1 MRQREE
7 HQASD
12 AGLSMHADLLIRH
25 IGQLV
30 TCRREK
36 PGPIISENLNH
47 IEIVENGAI
56 ACDKGVIVAVGTTDD
71 VESVIDADCESIDA
85 QGLVVTPGL
94 IDPHTH
100 PVFAA
105 TREEEFEMR
114 NLGKSYMEIAKA
126 GGGIRNSVRK
136 LREASKDTLYENA
149 KKYLDMM
156 MQYGT
161 TTIEAKSGY
170 GLSTESEIKQLE
182 VIGML
187 ADNHPMDVVPTFLGA
202 HEIPDEYRDDRAGYV
217 DLLINEMI
225 PAVAERKLAV
235 FSDIFCEKDVFEIED
250 SERIQM
256 AARGH
261 GFKLKFHADEIVGIG
276 GAELAAKLGAVSAD
290 HLDDISEDGVS
301 AMAHAGTIAVL
312 LPGTVHFLD
321 MQKRPPARKM
331 IERGVPVALATDF
344 NPGSSATV
352 SLQVI
357 MNLAAVM
364 LKMTAAEIINCVT
377 INSACA
383 LDIAD
388 RVGSI
393 ETGKQADCVIW
404 NVDNLKQLPYLYGC
418 NLVDKVVKSGRLVN

>member
-1 MRQREE
+1 ITRRTRIF
-7 HQASD
+7 D
-12 AGLSMHADLLIRH
+12 A
-25 IGQLV
+25 
-30 TCRREK
+30 EK
-36 PGPIISENLNH
+36 RI
-47 IEIVENGAI
+47 
-56 ACDKGVIVAVGTTDD
+56 
-71 VESVIDADCESIDA
+71 
-85 QGLVVTPGL
+85 VTPGL

-136 LREASKDTLYENA
+136 LREAPKETLFENG

-156 MQYGT
+156 MRYGT

-182 VIGML
+182 VIEML

-202 HEIPDEYRDDRAGYV
+202 HEIPDEFRDNKAGYI

-225 PAVAERKLAV
+225 PTVAERKLAT
-235 FSDIFCEKDVFEIED
+235 FSDIFCEKDVFEIDD
-250 SERIQM
+250 SERIQT
-256 AARGH
+256 AAKEH

-290 HLDDISEDGVS
+290 HLDDISDNGIS

-321 MQKRPPARKM
+321 MRKRPPARKM

-352 SLQVI
+352 SLQMI

-364 LKMTAAEIINCVT
+364 LKMTAAEITNCVT

-383 LDIAD
+383 LDID
-388 RVGSI
+388 GRVGSI
-393 ETGKQADCVIW
+393 ETGKQADFVIW
-404 NVDNLKQLPYLYGC
+404 NADNIKQMPYLYGC
-418 NLVDKVVKSGRLVN
+418 NLVDKVVKNGRLAN

>member
-1 MRQREE
+1 MQ
-7 HQASD
+7 
-12 AGLSMHADLLIRH
+12 ADLLIRQ

-36 PGPIISENLNH
+36 PGPIIGESLNH
-47 IEIVENGAI
+47 LEIIENGAV
-56 ACDKGVIVAVGTTDD
+56 ACDQGTIVAVGSTDD
-71 VESVIDADCESIDA
+71 VEKKIDADCETVDA
-85 QGLVVTPGL
+85 QGQVVTPGL

-136 LREASKDTLYENA
+136 LREAPKVTLFENG

-187 ADNHPMDVVPTFLGA
+187 ADHHAMDVVPTFLGA
-202 HEIPDEYRDDRAGYV
+202 HEIPDEYRDDKAGYI

-235 FSDIFCEKDVFEIED
+235 FSDIFCEKDVFEIDD
-250 SERIQM
+250 SERIQT
-256 AARGH
+256 AAKGH

-290 HLDDISEDGVS
+290 HLDDISDDGIS
-301 AMAHAGTIAVL
+301 AMAQTGTIAVL

-321 MQKRPPARKM
+321 MRKRPPARKM

-352 SLQVI
+352 SLQMI

-364 LKMTAAEIINCVT
+364 LKMTAAEITNCVT

-383 LDIAD
+383 LNIDD

-393 ETGKQADCVIW
+393 ETGKQADLIIW
-404 NVDNLKQLPYLYGC
+404 NADNIKQLPYLYGC
-418 NLVDKVVKSGRLVN
+418 NLVDKVVKNGRLVN